1 MIKFE
6 FNRNTG
12 RIESVSFLI
21 LNDCRVLDNQK
32 TIQCD
37 NGEKLVATFL
47 KKKNCEFHSHQ
58 NQTHDFDDYFW
69 VHSKQNDG
77 SYAYI
82 GLSIDKATII
92 VSEYYDTHDAV
103 RKFTTSPNYDYLY
116 FHSYVESDSTAL
128 YTQHL
133 VLDDLKDN
141 GVVDKMVEL
150 KKAVGDNIGRNNNL
164 KLKSLDD
171 FKNLYCDVLECFKLT
186 EYKYD

>member
-12 RIESVSFLI
+12 RILSVSFLI

-103 RKFTTSPNYDYLY
+103 RKFTTSPNYDYSY

-133 VLDDLKDN
+133 VLDDIKDN
-141 GVVDKMVEL
+141 SVVDKMVEL
-150 KKAVGDNIGRNNNL
+150 KKAVGDNIGRNNL